1 MPTRTDAPIEVP
13 MIWRGWLLA
22 VTCGV
27 IALSLI
33 LLFAPSAGGFLFDAI
48 YLATL
53 TPQPDYSPSAVAY
66 IQFVNGVLGAV
77 MIGWMVAIVL
87 LVQGP
92 FRRGERFGW
101 DAIAASVAVWFVVD
115 TSFSL
120 IHGVGGNAM
129 LNALVASGF
138 AVPLVATYR
147 LFRRP

>member
-1 MPTRTDAPIEVP
+1 MPTRTDAPPEVP

-22 VTCGV
+22 VACGV
-27 IALSLI
+27 IALSL
-33 LLFAPSAGGFLFDAI
+33 LLLLAPSAGGFLFDAI

-53 TPQPDYSPSAVAY
+53 TPQADYSPSAMAY

-101 DAIAASVAVWFVVD
+101 DAIAASVAVWFAVD

-120 IHGVGGNAM
+120 VHGVLGNVA
-129 LNALVASGF
+129 LNLLMAAGF
-138 AVPLVATYR
+138 AVPLAATYGR
-147 LFRRP
+147 FRR